1 MIYWDASA
9 RLPLLLKEAP
19 SESHRYASAIARRK
33 REGTS
38 PPQVADSR
46 RMLDALLC
54 EWRDVGRSEQLR
66 RAALR
71 ALRSHPLCA
80 SDALHLGAALVAS
93 GFEPHSIHFRPWDRR
108 LKAAAERE
116 GFV

>member
-1 MIYWDASA
+1 
-9 RLPLLLKEAP
+9 
-19 SESHRYASAIARRK
+19 
-33 REGTS
+33 
-38 PPQVADSR
+38 
-46 RMLDALLC
+46 MLDALLC

-93 GFEPHSIHFRPWDRR
+93 GFEPHSIHCRPGDRR

-116 GFV
+116 GFVVEIQSTADYADRENTGVLLLLVYPR